1 MFDSGAGGLTVM
13 RQVMN
18 LMPSEEIIY
27 FGDTARFP
35 YGDKAA
41 KVIQNYAEE
50 NAAFLM
56 DLGIKVLVMACNTA
70 SAFAFDHLRK
80 TLPIPVVDVITPGA
94 KRAATATQSGHIAV
108 LGTTGTI
115 SSGAYQR
122 AIALCSAELRVT
134 AIPCPLFAPLV
145 EERFTEHPATP
156 LIVEEYLG
164 SLRSSDVDTI
174 LLGCTHYPML
184 HTAIHRV
191 VGQDVALID
200 SAEACAEELLRILQL
215 HGLQSTG
222 ILGGCSHRYF
232 VSDNPEKFRLHAA
245 AFISKPPN
253 IVSLR

>member
-18 LMPSEEIIY
+18 LMPCEDIVY

-41 KVIQNYAEE
+41 KVIQSYAEE
-50 NAAFLM
+50 NAAFLV
-56 DLGIKVLVMACNTA
+56 DFGIKALVMACNTA
-70 SAFAFDHLRK
+70 SAFAFDRLEK
-80 TLPIPVVDVITPGA
+80 TLPIPIVDVITPGA
-94 KRAATATQSGHIAV
+94 RRAAAATKSGHIAV
-108 LGTTGTI
+108 LGTVGTI
-115 SSGAYQR
+115 GSGAYQR
-122 AIALCSAELRVT
+122 ALALCSAGLRIT

-145 EERFTEHPATP
+145 EERFTDHPATH
-156 LIVEEYLG
+156 LIVEEYLKE
-164 SLRSSDVDTI
+164 LRSSDVDTI

-191 VGQDVALID
+191 VGEGVALID
-200 SAEACAEELLRILQL
+200 SAEACAEELQRVLQL
-215 HGLQSTG
+215 HGLQSTAAAG
-222 ILGGCSHRYF
+222 ESSHRYF

-245 AFISKPPN
+245 AFIPKPPS